1 MSSLKSLR
9 STVDIQRSVISEL
22 QHTVENLSTALTA
35 LEASM
40 ASFVKNEKEKEKDKE
55 KDIQF
60 PELSVTAQLNQPISS
75 SPSKSK
81 TEDGRKFNLV
91 LHGIPELPSGTRY
104 YDRLEKDHEEVVS
117 LFESADVSLPPSSIR
132 ECLRLGKFNPD
143 NQRPRPI
150 LIKFNSIRDAHQVTL
165 VKSKLVSSAG
175 SPVYVKRDLSK
186 SERFLESILL
196 KERRRL
202 IDEGVARKH
211 IRIQGV
217 KLYVNSK
224 LIGHAHPSGF
234 CSYPSLGDHVPSL
247 LNISNSTVCPLH
259 LLLNVLLT
267 PPSLMLLALPSHKGI
282 DYMI

>member
-1 MSSLKSLR
+1 MATGGSITHTTTGTTTPMSTSRTAKAKRVNCCVCDKTIIEGKQGQEAIQCDDCDQWLHRECSGLSRSMFNVMTSTDCPFYCFMCCMSSLKSLR

-117 LFESADVSLPPSSIR
+117 LFESADVSLPPSSM
-132 ECLRLGKFNPD
+132 
-143 NQRPRPI
+143 
-150 LIKFNSIRDAHQVTL
+150 
-165 VKSKLVSSAG
+165 
-175 SPVYVKRDLSK
+175 
-186 SERFLESILL
+186 
-196 KERRRL
+196 
-202 IDEGVARKH
+202 
-211 IRIQGV
+211 
-217 KLYVNSK
+217 
-224 LIGHAHPSGF
+224 
-234 CSYPSLGDHVPSL
+234 
-247 LNISNSTVCPLH
+247 
-259 LLLNVLLT
+259 
-267 PPSLMLLALPSHKGI
+267 PPPW
-282 DYMI
+282 